1 MSQKIS
7 LFKKSVLSSF
17 FSEDPISLFSF
28 LFAFVKS
35 NTLRSALSS
44 ARNKDI
50 TVKEKMICSHH
61 QRFALLVATT
71 TTTTTTTTHTSSSRI
86 RGRRPTRT
94 PSKGVKASSTKK
106 DSIDWDEQNDRF
118 KAERIFDQCLGA
130 IADGDEEMLE
140 SCLLQIESDKKVQ
153 KLSKKLEQAAPDVF
167 WKKKV
172 KEIAAARIVDDCM
185 AAILSGDAS
194 EIDGCMVELENE
206 DSMEYLEGSSNNTK

>member
-1 MSQKIS
+1 
-7 LFKKSVLSSF
+7 
-17 FSEDPISLFSF
+17 
-28 LFAFVKS
+28 
-35 NTLRSALSS
+35 
-44 ARNKDI
+44 
-50 TVKEKMICSHH
+50 MICCHHH
-61 QRFALLVATT
+61 QRVLSLVATT
-71 TTTTTTTTHTSSSRI
+71 TTTTTTRTSSSVR
-86 RGRRPTRT
+86 RFGRRPILRT
-94 PSKGVKASSTKK
+94 TTTTTSTTTFLRATKK

-185 AAILSGDAS
+185 SAILSGDAS

-206 DSMEYLEGSSNNTK
+206 DSMEYLEGSSK

>member
-1 MSQKIS
+1 M
-7 LFKKSVLSSF
+7 KKSSHDESVKKYLFYTVCRRLSF
-17 FSEDPISLFSF
+17 PNDLSLFS
-28 LFAFVKS
+28 FVKS
-35 NTLRSALSS
+35 NTTLSALL
-44 ARNKDI
+44 KDI
-50 TVKEKMICSHH
+50 TKEMICCHH
-61 QRFALLVATT
+61 QRVLLLVATPPPPPPP
-71 TTTTTTTTHTSSSRI
+71 TTHTSSSSSSRI

-94 PSKGVKASSTKK
+94 PLKGVKASSTKK

-185 AAILSGDAS
+185 SAILSGDAS

-206 DSMEYLEGSSNNTK
+206 DSMEYLEGSSK

>member
-1 MSQKIS
+1 
-7 LFKKSVLSSF
+7 
-17 FSEDPISLFSF
+17 
-28 LFAFVKS
+28 
-35 NTLRSALSS
+35 
-44 ARNKDI
+44 
-50 TVKEKMICSHH
+50 MICCHH
-61 QRFALLVATT
+61 QRVLLLVA
-71 TTTTTTTTHTSSSRI
+71 TTTTTTHTSSSI
-86 RGRRPTRT
+86 RRFGRRPMIIRT
-94 PSKGVKASSTKK
+94 TTLRATTKK

>member
-1 MSQKIS
+1 
-7 LFKKSVLSSF
+7 
-17 FSEDPISLFSF
+17 
-28 LFAFVKS
+28 
-35 NTLRSALSS
+35 
-44 ARNKDI
+44 
-50 TVKEKMICSHH
+50 MICCHHH
-61 QRFALLVATT
+61 QRVLSLVATT
-71 TTTTTTTTHTSSSRI
+71 TTTTATTHTSSSVR
-86 RGRRPTRT
+86 RFGRRPILRT
-94 PSKGVKASSTKK
+94 TTTTTSTTTFLRATKK

-206 DSMEYLEGSSNNTK
+206 DSMEYLEGSSNNTTK

>member
-1 MSQKIS
+1 
-7 LFKKSVLSSF
+7 
-17 FSEDPISLFSF
+17 
-28 LFAFVKS
+28 
-35 NTLRSALSS
+35 
-44 ARNKDI
+44 
-50 TVKEKMICSHH
+50 MICCHH
-61 QRFALLVATT
+61 QRVLLLVA
-71 TTTTTTTTHTSSSRI
+71 TTTTTTTTHTSSSI
-86 RGRRPTRT
+86 RRFGSRPIIRT
-94 PSKGVKASSTKK
+94 TTSTTTLRATKK

-185 AAILSGDAS
+185 SAILSGDAS

-206 DSMEYLEGSSNNTK
+206 DSMEYLEGSSNNNTK